1 MGLDVFRADSHAYEA
16 GEKSAEEWVWG
27 EETKDAG
34 WFDGG
39 GVAQNLREETVDDAL
54 EGLSDAGG
62 ELAAVLDSFQSE
74 FGDDVG
80 GEYG

>member
-1 MGLDVFRADSHAYEA
+1 M
-16 GEKSAEEWVWG
+16 
-27 EETKDAG
+27 
-34 WFDGG
+34 
-39 GVAQNLREETVDDAL
+39 DDAL